1 MSDSDLTIR
10 ISETLPPPPPPIE
23 FWKPSQFIGYQP
35 PKDLVLVGDNHLV
48 RGATCVIGGSPGV
61 GKSRMIPPLAVA
73 GATGKGEWMGLP
85 VHCQFR
91 TLVVQAENG
100 AARMKSEL
108 SSLNVPGDLD
118 LDDWLRITP
127 PPLFGLD
134 FASDEFCE
142 FVRDYVCVFE
152 PGLLVVDPWNAV
164 VRKDDIQAFRDAL
177 ERLHSVLPAE
187 PERRPALAII
197 HHLRKRKGDPKRGR
211 ELLEELSGS
220 YSIGAAARSAF
231 ILQAATADQE
241 DDRVVLTC
249 AKNNDGEPGP
259 STAWH
264 REGDGFSP
272 CEDFD
277 FDVFFEGSA
286 ESRRSI
292 SADVMRRALGEGGI
306 RKGEFVSRMK
316 QEGFE
321 RSASYGALNRFE
333 QVEEDS
339 KGRVYWKE
347 PSA

>member
-1 MSDSDLTIR
+1 MSDSGLTIR
-10 ISETLPPPPPPIE
+10 VSETLPPPPPPVE

-61 GKSRMIPPLAVA
+61 GKSRIIPPLAVA
-73 GATGKGEWMGLP
+73 GAIGGGEWMGLP
-85 VHCQFR
+85 VHCQFK
-91 TLVVQAENG
+91 TLIIQAENG
-100 AARMKSEL
+100 QARLKSEL
-108 SSLNVPGDLD
+108 SSLNTPDDLD

-127 PPLFGLD
+127 PPRFGLD

-142 FVRDYVCVFE
+142 FVRDYVCEFE

-177 ERLHSVLPAE
+177 ERIYSVLPAE
-187 PERRPALAII
+187 TERRPCLAIV

-220 YSIGAAARSAF
+220 YSIAAAARSAF
-231 ILQAATADQE
+231 VLQAATADQE
-241 DDRVVLTC
+241 DARVVLTC
-249 AKNNDGEPGP
+249 CKNNDGAPGP
-259 STAWH
+259 STAWY
-264 REGDGFSP
+264 REGDGFSA

-277 FDVFFEGSA
+277 LDEFFEGSA

-292 SADVMRRALGEGGI
+292 SADVMRRALGNGGI

-316 QEGFE
+316 LEGFE

-339 KGRVYWKE
+339 KGLVYWKE